1 MVTRLTPSDR
11 DLVSLAQVVSQERP
25 DLPEAGL
32 PFSLLTE
39 VVDQIPCDYL
49 MFRGYDSV
57 SQEYWF
63 DQAIDPGTADLGVPD
78 EDGEEI
84 GRAFWKNYW
93 DCGPCSYPDRTGD
106 FRQIVTVADFYSVRQ
121 WHSTAMYCDVLRPQ
135 GIEHQVGLCLPEP
148 PRPEAG
154 AGRTIRLY
162 LLRGPGLDFT
172 ERDRAL
178 LTLLRPHLHQAFLDA
193 ERRRSPIPDLTPR
206 QWELLHLIRA
216 GHTNSQIAR
225 ELRLSEGTV
234 RTHLENIYGRLDVS
248 NRTAALMRAFPERVA

>member
-11 DLVSLAQVVSQERP
+11 DLMSLAQLVSQERP

-32 PFSLLTE
+32 PFSFLTE

-57 SQEYWF
+57 RQEYWF

-78 EDGEEI
+78 EDGEELH
-84 GRAFWKNYW
+84 RAFWKNYW

-106 FRQIVTVADFYSVRQ
+106 LRPIVTAADFYSVRQ

-135 GIEHQVGLCLPEP
+135 GIEHQLGLCLPEP
-148 PRPEAG
+148 PRPEAS
-154 AGRTIRLY
+154 AGRTIRLF

-172 ERDRAL
+172 ERGSSSPHAVASSPSPGVPRCRTTTLSYSRSDTPSVGTPPSDQSRAYQHPDR
-178 LTLLRPHLHQAFLDA
+178 
-193 ERRRSPIPDLTPR
+193 S
-206 QWELLHLIRA
+206 
-216 GHTNSQIAR
+216 
-225 ELRLSEGTV
+225 
-234 RTHLENIYGRLDVS
+234 
-248 NRTAALMRAFPERVA
+248 